1 MLCSSPLFA
10 TRASTHPI
18 TSRGRRLAKVNH
30 RWMLLR
36 LDLPYTDCKYDEA
49 FSHLV
54 SPGNMSAT
62 EVTAF
67 TWSAMV
73 AAKYLLFSSV

>member
-1 MLCSSPLFA
+1 M
-10 TRASTHPI
+10 
-18 TSRGRRLAKVNH
+18 AKVNH

-36 LDLPYTDCKYDEA
+36 LDLPYTDNKYLEA
-49 FSHLV
+49 SSHLV
-54 SPGNMSAT
+54 SPGKMSAT